1 MGLFGS
7 SSRKGT
13 SVPFGEYFINEYTYQ
28 VNGLLFL
35 FMGIIT
41 IIKDGYNHLTLRQ
54 TYDWSQR
61 IWLIYGIILIALAI
75 ITHQGPCSTN
85 IEYAICLIDTTLF
98 IIMGPLQSN
107 HDLKNIITSITIIV
121 LGWCMVGVWLDVLDL

>member
-75 ITHQGPCSTN
+75 ITHQVYILFLLYFTNNIYTN
-85 IEYAICLIDTTLF
+85 IYTLIFRVHVQQTLN
-98 IIMGPLQSN
+98 MQY
-107 HDLKNIITSITIIV
+107 V
-121 LGWCMVGVWLDVLDL
+121 